1 MFVSFTLAWKKNI
14 PNLIL
19 ESHFVDSFI
28 SYLKIWFLPHKHPI
42 SFSPKVAQTAHCK
55 WWEQKL
61 PVTHKPYILLKLETR
76 LEV

>member
-1 MFVSFTLAWKKNI
+1 MFVSFTSAWKKNI

-19 ESHFVDSFI
+19 ESHFADSFI
-28 SYLKIWFLPHKHPI
+28 SYLKIWFLPHKHLI